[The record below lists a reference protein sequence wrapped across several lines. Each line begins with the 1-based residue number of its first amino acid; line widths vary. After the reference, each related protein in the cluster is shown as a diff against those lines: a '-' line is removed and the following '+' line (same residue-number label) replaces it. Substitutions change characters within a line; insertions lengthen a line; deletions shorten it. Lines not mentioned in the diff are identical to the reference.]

1 MPIVQLL
8 HRKIK
13 GGKFAIPP
21 EYDGEIPPGIG
32 LALYHLSYQ

>member
-8 HRKIK
+8 HRK
-13 GGKFAIPP
+13 FREANLPYSP

-32 LALYHLSYQ
+32 LTSIKL